1 MSFKF
6 LQAKKMFDKS
16 QESNHLEE
24 QEKQAEFL
32 FELEH
37 ELLHRNW
44 MYLGGDYFENLQC
57 LSTETGYGWLDGSGS
72 SGYHSRFYPK
82 STWHGLSHDDS
93 LCRSFLC
100 LHVG

>member
-32 FELEH
+32 IDLEQELFN
-37 ELLHRNW
+37 RNW
-44 MYLGGDYFENLQC
+44 MY
-57 LSTETGYGWLDGSGS
+57 
-72 SGYHSRFYPK
+72 
-82 STWHGLSHDDS
+82 
-93 LCRSFLC
+93 
-100 LHVG
+100 